1 MAAAASTRAP
11 PRDRLAATT
20 RKGNGMSDQPKLL
33 IEIVS
38 DVV

>member
-1 MAAAASTRAP
+1 MAAGASTPAP
-11 PRDRLAATT
+11 PRDRLAAFI
-20 RKGNGMSDQPKLL
+20 RKGIRMSDQPKLL